1 MPPTNHSTQPD
12 HCSAGAGSTG
22 QSKQRA
28 GSGPSHFTTSLTRS
42 ILEGGGDRPALSTL
56 PDSGGKPA
64 ASHERIAAR
73 GWRFTS
79 SCCRQK
85 SARQSRRLWFSAR
98 MSCRRKA
105 SAATSAPSPAS
116 ATADVGDRELSAA
129 AQTRVE
135 KKASKPSAGGT
146 AAPAFP
152 VVLFS
157 GIFLFFSAALYLTI
171 RYS

>member
-1 MPPTNHSTQPD
+1 MPATNHSTQPD

-28 GSGPSHFTTSLTRS
+28 GSGPSHFTTSLTRRGRGQTS
-42 ILEGGGDRPALSTL
+42 AQHTPRLRGKASGQPGTDGRARLAIYLQLL
-56 PDSGGKPA
+56 PPE
-64 ASHERIAAR
+64 ERAPV
-73 GWRFTS
+73 S
-79 SCCRQK
+79 P
-85 SARQSRRLWFSAR
+85 LWFSAR

>member
-1 MPPTNHSTQPD
+1 
-12 HCSAGAGSTG
+12 
-22 QSKQRA
+22 
-28 GSGPSHFTTSLTRS
+28 
-42 ILEGGGDRPALSTL
+42 
-56 PDSGGKPA
+56 
-64 ASHERIAAR
+64 
-73 GWRFTS
+73 
-79 SCCRQK
+79 
-85 SARQSRRLWFSAR
+85 